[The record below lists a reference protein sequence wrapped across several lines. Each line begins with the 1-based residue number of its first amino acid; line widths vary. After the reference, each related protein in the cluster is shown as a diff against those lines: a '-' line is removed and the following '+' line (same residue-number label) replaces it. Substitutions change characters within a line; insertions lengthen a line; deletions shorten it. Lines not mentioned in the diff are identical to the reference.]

1 MQPAIKWV
9 TRPFV
14 AYLACKG
21 CQGLA
26 SRQMLHMREPSGE
39 KLGLKRA
46 TKQSGEIP
54 DRQTD

>member
-1 MQPAIKWV
+1 
-9 TRPFV
+9 
-14 AYLACKG
+14 
-21 CQGLA
+21 
-26 SRQMLHMREPSGE
+26 MLHMREPSGE